1 MMAVAGAWRALK
13 PIAFIA
19 AVLPLLGLMAALLQM
34 GGTSLGPNPV
44 RELLHATGKES
55 LNWLLITLLISPIR
69 EISGQ
74 WQWLTIR
81 RMLGLWAFF
90 YALLHLA
97 VYVILELELDW
108 SELTQEIIRRP
119 FILVGL
125 ASFLAL
131 LPLAAT
137 STQRM
142 MRRLKKRWQQLHYLI
157 YPATALAIWHYYWQV
172 KADVLEPL
180 VYASALVLLLS
191 WRALQRTKA
200 FGRLD

>member
-1 MMAVAGAWRALK
+1 MIAVTGAWRALK
-13 PIAFIA
+13 PIAFFA
-19 AVLPLLGLMAALLQM
+19 ALLPLLELIAALFQM
-34 GGTSLGPNPV
+34 GGASLGPNPV

-55 LNWLLITLLISPIR
+55 INWLLITLLISPIR

-81 RMLGLWAFF
+81 RMVGLWAFF

-97 VYVILELELDW
+97 VYVILELELNW

-180 VYASALVLLLS
+180 MYASALVLLLS
-191 WRALQRTKA
+191 WRALQRTQA